1 MVASAGLLK
10 AYVHVLREDE
20 DAPVAGVT
28 RLCSQAAKEA
38 AALSKRR
45 FHPLCREQ
53 PAVKINER
61 GTMPLM
67 SRALRLR
74 GSAALPLPPSPASER
89 GSAAALIS
97 DSIAVTA
104 GPPSASCSPCIPPVC
119 RAFLAVLPD
128 ASNTALPLLSLT
140 ADTEQ
145 QQVLI

>member
-1 MVASAGLLK
+1 MCSGK
-10 AYVHVLREDE
+10 THE

-45 FHPLCREQ
+45 FHPVCREQ

-74 GSAALPLPPSPASER
+74 GSAALPLPPSPASQR
-89 GSAAALIS
+89 GSAAALIPS
-97 DSIAVTA
+97 LSPRGRPPPPPARA
-104 GPPSASCSPCIPPVC
+104 SLPSAE
-119 RAFLAVLPD
+119 AFLAALPD
-128 ASNTALPLLSLT
+128 ASNTALPWLSLT